1 MAERFTEWWP
11 GRQKEAGHRPGRR
24 HSVNDGP
31 SDPDTLEPVP
41 CLIGFMLV
49 IGNFGSNHSNGR
61 HQAGQHGADPGNL
74 VIDIDDDTVCGRPHI
89 LYGQSWRNH
98 IVTIKINAII

>member
-1 MAERFTEWWP
+1 MVA
-11 GRQKEAGHRPGRR
+11 RPVKKRPDIGQEGA

-61 HQAGQHGADPGNL
+61 HQPAS
-74 VIDIDDDTVCGRPHI
+74 TVLIPAI
-89 LYGQSWRNH
+89 LL
-98 IVTIKINAII
+98 